1 MIEVSTSIRQEF
13 PMTTCSISPLRQRM
27 MEDMSVR
34 KLSTGTQKGHL
45 RMEDTMSALRRIASA
60 LPPAP
65 GVAGIPGERLDRPVP
80 MVPR

>member
-1 MIEVSTSIRQEF
+1 
-13 PMTTCSISPLRQRM
+13 MTTCSISPLRQRM
-27 MEDMSVR
+27 IEDMSAR